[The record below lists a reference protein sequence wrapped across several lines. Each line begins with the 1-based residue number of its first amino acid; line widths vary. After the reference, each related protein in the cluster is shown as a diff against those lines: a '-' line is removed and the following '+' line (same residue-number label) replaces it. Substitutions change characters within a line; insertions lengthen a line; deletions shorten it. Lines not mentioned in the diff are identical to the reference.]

1 MFSESWPACLQ
12 NSEEWN
18 GRKIAMYLLCNSM
31 YFMKLLSGEIDIGS
45 ESIETQYVAK
55 YTYYCGWQH
64 KYKAL

>member
-1 MFSESWPACLQ
+1 
-12 NSEEWN
+12 
-18 GRKIAMYLLCNSM
+18 MYLLCNSM

-45 ESIETQYVAK
+45 KSIEIQYVAK